1 MPENDMPDLDALRAV
16 LGEAVR
22 LQCRSPL
29 LFTLVAA
36 TTTGMDAQAVAG
48 RLSEY
53 AFAELDDTAKL
64 IEKSFALGC
73 TPVLEVPEV
82 KAGGD
87 NTAKLEALLKNEE
100 SIISALH
107 DVIPE
112 TGQQPWSEALE
123 HLLEHLI
130 MRKQWQVDYLRR
142 VLDS

>member
-1 MPENDMPDLDALRAV
+1 MPDDAAPDLDALRSV

-22 LQCRSPL
+22 LQCRAPL
-29 LFTLVAA
+29 LYTLVAA
-36 TTTGMDAQAVAG
+36 TMTGLDGQAVAG
-48 RLSEY
+48 RLSGY
-53 AFAELDDTAKL
+53 AFDELEDTAKL

-73 TPVLEVPEV
+73 TPTLDVPEV
-82 KAGGD
+82 RAEGD
-87 NTAKLEALLKNEE
+87 TKSTLNALVENEE

-112 TGQQPWSEALE
+112 TGQEAWSEALE

-130 MRKQWQVDYLRR
+130 MRKQGQVDYLRR

>member
-1 MPENDMPDLDALRAV
+1 MPDDDAPDLDALRSV

-29 LFTLVAA
+29 LFTLVAG
-36 TTTGMDAQAVAG
+36 TMTGLDGQAVAG

-53 AFAELDDTAKL
+53 AVAELDDTAKL
-64 IEKSFALGC
+64 VEKSFALGC
-73 TPVLEVPEV
+73 TPTLEVPEV
-82 KAGGD
+82 RAEGD
-87 NTAKLEALLKNEE
+87 AKVKLHNLVETEE

-142 VLDS
+142 VLDT